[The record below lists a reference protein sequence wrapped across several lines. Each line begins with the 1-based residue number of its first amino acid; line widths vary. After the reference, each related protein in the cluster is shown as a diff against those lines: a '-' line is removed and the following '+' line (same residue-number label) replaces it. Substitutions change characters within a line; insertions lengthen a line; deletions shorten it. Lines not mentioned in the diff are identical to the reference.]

1 MPVDIKEAIVINVCG
16 KVAYDCIS
24 YQYLNC
30 RCKFSEKRGKK
41 MGLGSIL
48 KKEFSFISGNYLI
61 LIVSWILMDIGM
73 EMPVPYYQQYV
84 YALGGNVFP
93 MALGILG
100 FISFFV
106 MAFVAVPG
114 GFLADKFGR
123 RWLITTMT
131 FGIGL
136 SYLFFVFAP
145 FWQLSQSW
153 HLILVGTII
162 QSLCL
167 IYQPALFAMVQDSLP
182 QESRG
187 VGSSIINMIHGTM
200 NTPGTV
206 IGGILVL
213 TLGLVTGMQSV
224 YLIVMFLFI
233 AAAIWR
239 LRLKETMANTEKM
252 HFRYFVSHYPQA
264 IRESLKVWKI
274 VPRTVFY
281 LFIVEVMTMFALALI
296 NVINAIYARDILNIP
311 QTEWFLTYVPMLLT
325 MIIASY
331 PLGKMIDR
339 VGTKIPLIIA
349 PCTLIVSMF
358 LFINGNIITVTISM
372 ALFGLVQMLIMS
384 AGMALSACLV
394 EPKNRGK
401 IVGGLNFVGYIFTGI
416 GMLLGNLFYN
426 MVPQLPIYMTIVL
439 AIPMILLIVYR
450 IPEPK
455 KEERKY

>member
-1 MPVDIKEAIVINVCG
+1 
-16 KVAYDCIS
+16 
-24 YQYLNC
+24 
-30 RCKFSEKRGKK
+30 

-48 KKEFSFISGNYLI
+48 KNEFSFISGNYLI

-73 EMPVPYYQQYV
+73 EMPVPYYQQYI
-84 YALGGNVFP
+84 YALGGDTFP
-93 MALGILG
+93 IALGILG
-100 FISFFV
+100 FATFFV

-136 SYLFFVFAP
+136 SYLFFVLAP
-145 FWQLSQSW
+145 FWQITQPW
-153 HLILVGTII
+153 HIILIGTII

-182 QESRG
+182 PERRG

-200 NTPGTV
+200 NTPGTI

-213 TLGLVTGMQSV
+213 TFGLVAGMQAV
-224 YLIVMFLFI
+224 YLTVMGLFI

-239 LRLKETMANTEKM
+239 LKLKETIVNPEKM
-252 HFRYFVSHYPQA
+252 RFRYFISHYPQA
-264 IRESLKVWKI
+264 IKESLQVWKV

-281 LFIVEVMTMFALALI
+281 LFIVEVMTMFAMALI
-296 NVINAIYARDILNIP
+296 NVINAIYARDILSIP
-311 QTEWFLTYVPMLLT
+311 QNEWFLTYIPMLLT
-325 MIIASY
+325 MIVASY
-331 PLGKMIDR
+331 PLGKMIDK
-339 VGTKIPLIIA
+339 VGMKIPLMAGPCLLIA
-349 PCTLIVSMF
+349 SMV
-358 LFINGNIITVTISM
+358 LFINGNIMTVTISM
-372 ALFGLVQMLIMS
+372 VLGGLVQMLMMS

-401 IVGGLNFVGYIFTGI
+401 ITGGLNFVGYILTGI
-416 GMLLGNLFYN
+416 GMLLGSLFYN
-426 MVPQLPIYMTIVL
+426 LLPQLPIYIIIAV
-439 AIPMILLIVYR
+439 AIPMILLIFFR

-455 KEERKY
+455 KEEKKF

>member
-1 MPVDIKEAIVINVCG
+1 
-16 KVAYDCIS
+16 
-24 YQYLNC
+24 
-30 RCKFSEKRGKK
+30 

-48 KKEFSFISGNYLI
+48 KNEFSFIGGNYLI
-61 LIVSWILMDIGM
+61 LIVSWILMDTGM

-84 YALGGNVFP
+84 YALGGDIFP

-100 FISFFV
+100 FANFFA

-136 SYLFFVFAP
+136 SYIFFVIAP
-145 FWQLSQSW
+145 FWQITQAW
-153 HLILVGTII
+153 HLILIGTII

-182 QESRG
+182 PERRG
-187 VGSSIINMIHGTM
+187 VGSSIITMIHGTM
-200 NTPGTV
+200 NTPGTI
-206 IGGILVL
+206 IGGILVV
-213 TLGLVTGMQSV
+213 TLGLVAGMQVV
-224 YLIVMFLFI
+224 YLTVMALFI

-239 LRLKETMANTEKM
+239 LKLKETMANTEKM
-252 HFRYFVSHYPQA
+252 RFRYFISHYTQA
-264 IRESLKVWKI
+264 IKESLRVWKV

-281 LFIVEVMTMFALALI
+281 LFIVQVITMFALALVT
-296 NVINAIYARDILNIP
+296 VINAIYARDVLNIP
-311 QTEWFLTYVPMLLT
+311 QTEWFLTYIPMLLT
-325 MIIASY
+325 MIVLSY
-331 PLGKMIDR
+331 PIGKIIDR
-339 VGTKIPLIIA
+339 IGMKIPMVIA
-349 PCTLIVSMF
+349 PCILIISML
-358 LFINGNIITVTISM
+358 LFINGNILTVTVSM
-372 ALFGLVQMLIMS
+372 ALFGLVNILIMS

-401 IVGGLNFVGYIFTGI
+401 IIGGLNFVGYILTGI

-426 MVPQLPIYMTIVL
+426 LTPQLPIYTTIAV
-439 AIPMILLIVYR
+439 AIPMMLIIVFR

-455 KEERKY
+455 KEERKF

>member
-1 MPVDIKEAIVINVCG
+1 
-16 KVAYDCIS
+16 
-24 YQYLNC
+24 
-30 RCKFSEKRGKK
+30 
-41 MGLGSIL
+41 MGLSGIL
-48 KKEFSFISGNYLI
+48 KKEFSFIGGNYLI

-84 YALGGNVFP
+84 DALGGSIFP

-100 FISFFV
+100 FVSFFV

-131 FGIGL
+131 FGMGL

-145 FWQLSQSW
+145 FWQISQSW

-182 QESRG
+182 PEHRG
-187 VGSSIINMIHGTM
+187 VGSSIITMIHGTM
-200 NTPGTV
+200 NTPGTI
-206 IGGILVL
+206 IGGVLVL
-213 TLGLVTGMQSV
+213 TLGLVAGMQVV
-224 YLIVMFLFI
+224 YATVMVLFI

-239 LRLKETMANTEKM
+239 LRLKETIANKEKM
-252 HFRYFVSHYPQA
+252 RFRYFISHYPQA
-264 IRESLKVWKI
+264 IKESLSVWKV

-296 NVINAIYARDILNIP
+296 NVINAIYARDVLNIP
-311 QTEWFLTYVPMLLT
+311 QNEWFLTYIPMLLT
-325 MIIASY
+325 MIVASY

-339 VGTKIPLIIA
+339 VGMKIPLLIA
-349 PCTLIVSMF
+349 PCLLIASML
-358 LFINGNIITVTISM
+358 LFINGNILSVMISM
-372 ALFGLVQMLIMS
+372 ALFSLVHILMMS
-384 AGMALSACLV
+384 AGLALSACLV

-401 IVGGLNFVGYIFTGI
+401 INGGLNFVGYILTGT

-426 MVPQLPIYMTIVL
+426 LIPQLPIYLTIAL
-439 AIPMILLIVYR
+439 AIPMMMLIVFR

-455 KEERKY
+455 MEERKF

>member
-1 MPVDIKEAIVINVCG
+1 MGFG
-16 KVAYDCIS
+16 KT
-24 YQYLNC
+24 
-30 RCKFSEKRGKK
+30 
-41 MGLGSIL
+41 L
-48 KKEFSFISGNYLI
+48 KNEFSFVGGNYLI

-84 YALGGNVFP
+84 YALGGDIFP

-100 FISFFV
+100 FVNFFV

-136 SYLFFVFAP
+136 SYLFFVLAP
-145 FWQLSQSW
+145 FWQITQSW

-162 QSLCL
+162 QSLFL

-182 QESRG
+182 PERRG
-187 VGSSIINMIHGTM
+187 VGSSIITMIHGTM

-206 IGGILVL
+206 IGGILVI
-213 TLGLVTGMQSV
+213 TLGLIAGMQAV
-224 YLIVMFLFI
+224 YLTVMILFI

-239 LRLKETMANTEKM
+239 LRLKETLVNTEKM
-252 HFRYFVSHYPQA
+252 RFRYFISHYPQA
-264 IRESLKVWKI
+264 IKESLKVWKI
-274 VPRTVFY
+274 VPRSVFY
-281 LFIVEVMTMFALALI
+281 LLIVQVITMFALALI

-311 QTEWFLTYVPMLLT
+311 QTEWFLTYIPMLLT
-325 MIIASY
+325 MVVASY
-331 PLGKMIDR
+331 PIGKMIDR
-339 VGTKIPLIIA
+339 IGMKIPLLLA
-349 PCTLIVSMF
+349 PCLLVISML
-358 LFINGNIITVTISM
+358 LFINGNILTVTISM
-372 ALFGLVQMLIMS
+372 ALFGLVHMLMMS

-401 IVGGLNFVGYIFTGI
+401 ITGGLNFIGYVLTGI

-426 MVPQLPIYMTIVL
+426 LMHQLPIYL
-439 AIPMILLIVYR
+439 AIVMSVPIMLIIIFQ
-450 IPEPK
+450 IPEPNK
-455 KEERKY
+455 DERKF